1 MEVPVPFLGSKSIMK
16 GLIKWID
23 LFIELVFVGIRFE
36 NPGLQPCH
44 CLLGIGEAVVPSCSG
59 SCAYCARD
67 SRAQS
72 TRLTGS
78 AHHHRP
84 ARDIGINLHHKRI
97 LLRDAAAIDDL
108 LDGDPILF
116 ETINDRQGPECGR
129 FHERPVD
136 LRGCCIKSLSHE
148 KSCELLVDQ
157 NSPISIVPVERK
169 EPRLPRLQ
177 FRRSSRKRFVRSLL
191 PVRAHVLHKP
201 IENIPHCRL
210 ARLQP
215 EIVRKNTSV
224 HDAAQPR
231 NVL

>member
-59 SCAYCARD
+59 SCAYCASD
-67 SRAQS
+67 SRAES

-97 LLRDAAAIDDL
+97 LLRD
-108 LDGDPILF
+108 
-116 ETINDRQGPECGR
+116 
-129 FHERPVD
+129 
-136 LRGCCIKSLSHE
+136 
-148 KSCELLVDQ
+148 
-157 NSPISIVPVERK
+157 
-169 EPRLPRLQ
+169 
-177 FRRSSRKRFVRSLL
+177 
-191 PVRAHVLHKP
+191 
-201 IENIPHCRL
+201 
-210 ARLQP
+210 
-215 EIVRKNTSV
+215 
-224 HDAAQPR
+224 
-231 NVL
+231 